1 MNLVRLPVDDRVDR
15 LDVEALQGVELTS
28 TNKSRACYTTLFVL
42 TKTVFLCVRIHYV
55 APFHHP
61 RRWCGRHLTWLGVWH
76 VQGCVPCGCFGGY
89 SVRETPGPIP
99 NPVVKPYHAD
109 GTARGIW
116 WESRTLPDFIYCL
129 WFSACMAE
137 NHKRISGCFWTNGSV
152 GILTATGTVMCTLWR
167 DRGLPPFFGDTSHG

>member
-1 MNLVRLPVDDRVDR
+1 MFVSTMWLP
-15 LDVEALQGVELTS
+15 S
-28 TNKSRACYTTLFVL
+28 TTRD
-42 TKTVFLCVRIHYV
+42 
-55 APFHHP
+55 
-61 RRWCGRHLTWLGVWH
+61 RWCGRHPMVGCVACS
-76 VQGCVPCGCFGGY
+76 GCVPCGCFGGY

-167 DRGLPPFFGDTSHG
+167 DRGLPPVFWGHQSWVILGSGSVDPSCIAR